1 MIWLAWRQ
9 FRIQALTAVVAFL
22 ALGALLGYTGP
33 HVVHLYHASGIQACQ
48 ASHGDCGPLI
58 DNFTSHYSWW
68 HGLGAFI
75 IIIPALIGVFWGA
88 PLLARELETG
98 THRLA
103 WTQSVT
109 RTRWLATKV
118 VIIGVASIITAAAF
132 SVIIALWLSPFDKV
146 AGNRFSPG
154 TFSQRGIVP
163 IAYAVF
169 AFALGVAAGALIRR
183 LLPAMVATL
192 VGFAAVRLVVQ
203 QWVRPHSRHHCT
215 SPPRSSIGRPP
226 SAKASGSCRRASSTK
241 PDTPS
246 RLIATPS
253 EPGATSPKANSH
265 VPRSAHARGDSD
277 STQSSPS
284 NPRTATGPSKAGNSR
299 SSSSSPSRSPPSPSG
314 GHATASRNPAD
325 SARAVRSRATTH
337 PRSAPQARLR
347 NGEPE

>member
-1 MIWLAWRQ
+1 MIWLTWRQ
-9 FRIQALTAVVAFL
+9 FRIQALTAVVAFV
-22 ALGALLGYTGP
+22 ALGAVLGYTGP
-33 HVVHLYHASGIQACQ
+33 HVVDLYHASGIQACQ

-109 RTRWLATKV
+109 RTRWLATKL

-192 VGFAAVRLVVQ
+192 AGFAAVRLVVQ
-203 QWVRPHSRHHCT
+203 QWVRPH
-215 SPPRSSIGRPP
+215 
-226 SAKASGSCRRASSTK
+226 
-241 PDTPS
+241 
-246 RLIATPS
+246 LATPLHV
-253 EPGATSPKANSH
+253 TSAIFD
-265 VPRSAHARGDSD
+265 RSAAV
-277 STQSSPS
+277 TQSVWVVSSRVVDKAGHTVTIDRDTIRTRCNLPEGEFS
-284 NPRTATGPSKAGNSR
+284 RTALGACSQRLGL
-299 SSSSSPSRSPPSPSG
+299 
-314 GHATASRNPAD
+314 HAVLTVQPAHRFWPFQ
-325 SARAVRSRATTH
+325 AWEFAIFIVLAVALTSFAFRWTRHRIT
-337 PRSAPQARLR
+337 
-347 NGEPE
+347 